1 VGDAVPALA
10 AGNAVVLKP
19 SEVTPLTSLL
29 FAQCLLE
36 SGVPAGVFQVAIGG
50 PETGEAVIDAVD
62 MLMFTGSTRTG
73 RRVMERAARTLT
85 PVSLELGGKDPMI
98 VLADANLERAA
109 NAAVYYS
116 MQNGGQTCIS
126 IERVYAEAPIY
137 DEFVAKVTEK
147 VSRLRQG
154 PPAGPGS
161 VDVGA
166 ITFPPQL
173 EIIGRHVQQAIDAGA
188 RLTAGGHVRE
198 GTGRFYEPTVLA
210 DVDHSMAAMTEETF
224 GPTLPIMKVA
234 DADEA
239 VARANDSQYGLGA
252 SVFSGDRA
260 RGEAIARRIEAGAV
274 CVNDAALNYLALE
287 LPMGGW
293 KASGL
298 GVRHGAAGIR
308 KYTRQQAIMTTRFA
322 PRREI
327 HYFPY
332 SPRVTRLLERGIKLF
347 WGR

>member
-1 VGDAVPALA
+1 
-10 AGNAVVLKP
+10 
-19 SEVTPLTSLL
+19 
-29 FAQCLLE
+29 
-36 SGVPAGVFQVAIGG
+36 
-50 PETGEAVIDAVD
+50 
-62 MLMFTGSTRTG
+62 
-73 RRVMERAARTLT
+73 
-85 PVSLELGGKDPMI
+85 
-98 VLADANLERAA
+98 
-109 NAAVYYS
+109 
-116 MQNGGQTCIS
+116 
-126 IERVYAEAPIY
+126 
-137 DEFVAKVTEK
+137 
-147 VSRLRQG
+147 
-154 PPAGPGS
+154 
-161 VDVGA
+161 
-166 ITFPPQL
+166 
-173 EIIGRHVQQAIDAGA
+173 
-188 RLTAGGHVRE
+188 
-198 GTGRFYEPTVLA
+198 
-210 DVDHSMAAMTEETF
+210 MAAMTEETF